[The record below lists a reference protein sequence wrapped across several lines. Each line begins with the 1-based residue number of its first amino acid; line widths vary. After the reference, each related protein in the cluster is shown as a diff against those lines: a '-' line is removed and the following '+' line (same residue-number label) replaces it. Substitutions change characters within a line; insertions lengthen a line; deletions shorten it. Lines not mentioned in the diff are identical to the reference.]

1 MPLSTSLFF
10 PIANNLIIFVF
21 HWLHEISLQWK
32 IYVIINSLQ
41 VNIPFRGS
49 HEWVAR
55 ERRGKSKG
63 REGEG
68 KGERFKPESLSLP
81 LVALPLLVCSC
92 AALLHLPRN
101 GELAHRVFNQQLI
114 TLPHS
119 TIVAAQFIL
128 TLPFIR
134 NRGYYMV
141 AQRYEISLQV
151 LKRTLV
157 KYIFNTRREISY
169 FQVAM

>member
-1 MPLSTSLFF
+1 MSEW
-10 PIANNLIIFVF
+10 
-21 HWLHEISLQWK
+21 HG
-32 IYVIINSLQ
+32 
-41 VNIPFRGS
+41 RG
-49 HEWVAR
+49 EAR
-55 ERRGKSKG
+55 AR
-63 REGEG
+63 EG
-68 KGERFKPESLSLP
+68 KGRGKESVSSLSPYLCP
-81 LVALPLLVCSC
+81 CGFTLVSMFLCGS
-92 AALLHLPRN
+92 LHLPRN
-101 GELAHRVFNQQLI
+101 GELAHRLLNQQLI
-114 TLPHS
+114 KLPHS

>member
-1 MPLSTSLFF
+1 MG
-10 PIANNLIIFVF
+10 
-21 HWLHEISLQWK
+21 E
-32 IYVIINSLQ
+32 
-41 VNIPFRGS
+41 
-49 HEWVAR
+49 
-55 ERRGKSKG
+55 ERQEQGKG
-63 REGEG
+63 RGGEG

-101 GELAHRVFNQQLI
+101 GELAHRLFNQQLI

-141 AQRYEISLQV
+141 AQRCEISLRV
-151 LKRTLV
+151 LKRALV
-157 KYIFNTRREISY
+157 KYIFNT
-169 FQVAM
+169 AM